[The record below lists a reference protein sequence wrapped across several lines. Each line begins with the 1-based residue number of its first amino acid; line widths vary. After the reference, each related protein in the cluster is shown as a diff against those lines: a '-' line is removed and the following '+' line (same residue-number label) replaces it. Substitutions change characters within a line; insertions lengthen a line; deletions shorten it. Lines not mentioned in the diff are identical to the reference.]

1 MLVANVI
8 FDVQMSTPSPV
19 KLLRGHTLTLN
30 CTATTALNTRVQ
42 MTWSYPGKVSDQ
54 FFYFFYK
61 IVFLLS
67 NEMPLCF
74 CSGKIRMFWLLW
86 QCESMKNLWVWFGC
100 FLYLAFHESDI
111 HRYGL
116 LMSGGFILKYID
128 WYFYCMILGGKRD
141 CFILGN
147 HSLGFR
153 DERNL
158 PLMPGRDYLL

>member
-1 MLVANVI
+1 MKQQSTDICTRQTISHIDEVSDIPKAWTENKMLKGLICLIKPSFKKILFLVLVANVI

-74 CSGKIRMFWLLW
+74 CSGKNQNVLTAVAV
-86 QCESMKNLWVWFGC
+86 WVN
-100 FLYLAFHESDI
+100 EE
-111 HRYGL
+111 
-116 LMSGGFILKYID
+116 
-128 WYFYCMILGGKRD
+128 
-141 CFILGN
+141 
-147 HSLGFR
+147 SLGLVCAFFT
-153 DERNL
+153 
-158 PLMPGRDYLL
+158 